1 MAKIGRNELCFC
13 GSGKKYKKC
22 CLNKNQSDS
31 HSVKNRD
38 ELDVLME
45 KGWSLLQKNETA
57 KACDTWLKLWDNL
70 KSRFKP
76 EFRDIK
82 EAETVFSGREP
93 IFNWCQDLEMEL
105 GNAGLDDPTY
115 YQKRIEYCNEICTI
129 FPESDESIIHNM
141 KRAVA
146 ESYFALGSIDEGT
159 ICFKK
164 LIEQYPNNVWSYIGW
179 GDMYLWPL
187 KKNYDPDYERAE
199 QIYKMALDM
208 NIDGKKDLIDRLN
221 EVEKK
226 RAQNA

>member
-1 MAKIGRNELCFC
+1 MG
-13 GSGKKYKKC
+13 
-22 CLNKNQSDS
+22 
-31 HSVKNRD
+31 
-38 ELDVLME
+38 
-45 KGWSLLQKNETA
+45 KGWSYVRNNETL
-57 KACDTWLKLWDNL
+57 KACDVWLTFWDKL

-76 EFRDIK
+76 EFKDIRQ
-82 EAETVFSGREP
+82 ADTVFSGREP